1 MTLSEFIK
9 ECQEILEGEGDGEI
23 KTSSW
28 CVDGYEYF
36 EPEIEKDEE
45 LNCYIIL

>member
-9 ECQEILEGEGDGEI
+9 ECQRILEKEGDGEVKNRI
-23 KTSSW
+23 W
-28 CVDGYEYF
+28 CVDSYHDF

-45 LNCYIIL
+45 LNCYIIS